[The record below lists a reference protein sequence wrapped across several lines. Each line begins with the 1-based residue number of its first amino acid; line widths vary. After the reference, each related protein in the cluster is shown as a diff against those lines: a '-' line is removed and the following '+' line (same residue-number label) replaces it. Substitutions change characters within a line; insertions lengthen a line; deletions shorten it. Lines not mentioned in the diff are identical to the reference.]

1 MTYWPCATELFCKS
15 NNVSFR
21 CNYLCPSMQIYL
33 GYRASEYLTTVDLV
47 PGTLLLAA
55 YITLF
60 QTSFCVM
67 DRAGIDRHT
76 RCQMGVLKGLVEQ
89 RKLGRKTIPLLMAG
103 TTMNHG
109 RGVGCRWNKPC
120 KSSCFRSAWL
130 RIWDEF
136 LYDEFRVKSGKDVNR
151 EIDRQGNKNSWK
163 LHDVVLV

>member
-1 MTYWPCATELFCKS
+1 M
-15 NNVSFR
+15 SFQY
-21 CNYLCPSMQIYL
+21 NYLCPSIQIYL
-33 GYRASEYLTTVDLV
+33 GYRASKYLTTVDLV
-47 PGTLLLAA
+47 SGTLLLAA
-55 YITLF
+55 YRTLF

-67 DRAGIDRHT
+67 DRAGINRHT

-89 RKLGRKTIPLLMAG
+89 RRLGRKTIPLLMAG

-136 LYDEFRVKSGKDVNR
+136 LYDEFCVKSGKDVNR

>member
-1 MTYWPCATELFCKS
+1 
-15 NNVSFR
+15 VSFQY
-21 CNYLCPSMQIYL
+21 NYLCPSIQIYL
-33 GYRASEYLTTVDLV
+33 GYRASKYLTTVDLV

-89 RKLGRKTIPLLMAG
+89 RRLGRKTLQLMEG
-103 TTMNHG
+103 TTMNYG
-109 RGVGCRWNKPC
+109 RGVGCRWNDPC
-120 KSSCFRSAWL
+120 KSSCFRSASL

-136 LYDEFRVKSGKDVNR
+136 HFDEFRVKSGRYTHV
-151 EIDRQGNKNSWK
+151 EIDRQGNWNSWK
-163 LHDVVLV
+163 LHDVVLVRLVIIYLTKIYLCFSIG